1 MNYQRAIKF
10 LSFKKHITFI
20 ILIILLEL
28 KVIEKNNS
36 ITNSS
41 KIPKVSVFLPI
52 YNKEKYLFRSI
63 NSIKSQSLKNIEI
76 IAINDCSTDNSLKM
90 LKKLSKKDN
99 RIKIINNDRNHG
111 LFYSRAKG
119 IINSMGEYLIN
130 LDPDDNFES
139 NSDLKLLYKKAK
151 KSNSDYILYLLK
163 RIPRFKSE
171 IKEVNLL
178 NKLQLKN
185 EDFYI
190 TNKFVKRNIL
200 VKAYNYLYKA
210 IHYNKWN
217 YHDDNIWNLLVRLYS
232 KRNETLNKY
241 IYVYKR
247 NSDSLNIKK
256 DNSMFIKNSIYRTK
270 FIIKIIL
277 NNKIAGS
284 KNYLENSYQFFKYI
298 YQIYHNSILKLRE
311 IKSNLINIL
320 LQFKRIY
327 YYRKDIINYMNSIL
341 NSISYKKIIIFFSSE
356 SKNIIDKLTYTSI
369 SKYLQE
375 SHSRK
380 IVFVDINDNYKVNV
394 IWNRIY
400 NNDIILGL
408 GNLMLQ
414 YNFIKI
420 IKTFNKNKI
429 ILLYYNEF
437 SSILNY
443 NITFNSS
450 FNLLINSF
458 YSNSSDILNNKL
470 YFVPHN
476 VINIANYFNHINN
489 MQKKKY
495 KLTVFFEN
503 YTNEDIDSINNII
516 KLKLKENETIFNLT
530 YFHDKRNLN
539 SIISIVRDSLIVIT
553 DNFIVMELSA
563 LSFTSCIIYKNL
575 TQNNNLKIVL
585 NLNYIKYINDINDL
599 KSKLIELG
607 NQSKSYNKYDIN
619 KVYQILNLE
628 LKI

>member
-1 MNYQRAIKF
+1 MNYKRTIKF

-28 KVIEKNNS
+28 KVIEKNKS

-52 YNKEKYLFRSI
+52 YNKEKYLFKSI

-111 LFYSRAKG
+111 LFYSRANA

-130 LDPDDNFES
+130 LDPDDKFES
-139 NSDLKLLYKKAK
+139 NSDLKLLYNKAK

-171 IKEVNLL
+171 IKTINLE

-185 EDFYI
+185 EDYYI
-190 TNKFVKRNIL
+190 TNKRNIL
-200 VKAYNYLYKA
+200 IKAYNHLYNE

-217 YHDDNIWNLLVRLYS
+217 YYDDNIWNLLVRLYS

-270 FIIKIIL
+270 IINKILL

-298 YQIYHNSILKLRE
+298 YQIYNKSILKLRE

-320 LQFKRIY
+320 LQFKGIY
-327 YYRKDIINYMNSIL
+327 YNRKDIINYINSIL

-356 SKNIIDKLTYTSI
+356 NKNIIDKLTYTSI
-369 SKYLQE
+369 SKYFQE
-375 SHSRK
+375 SNSRK
-380 IVFVDINDNYKVNV
+380 IIFVDINDNYKVN
-394 IWNRIY
+394 IILNRIY

-414 YNFIKI
+414 YNFKKI

-429 ILLYYNEF
+429 ILLYNDES

-458 YSNSSDILNNKL
+458 YTNSNDILNNKL
-470 YFVPHN
+470 YFVHHN
-476 VINIANYFNHINN
+476 VLNIANYFNHINDK
-489 MQKKKY
+489 QKKKY

-503 YTNEDIDSINNII
+503 YTNEDINSINNII

-530 YFHDKRNLN
+530 YFHDKRNKK
-539 SIISIVRDSLIVIT
+539 SIINIVRDSKIVIT

-585 NLNYIKYINDINDL
+585 NLNYIKYINDINEL

-607 NQSKSYNKYDIN
+607 NQSKSYNEYDIN
-619 KVYQILNLE
+619 NDYHSLNLE